1 LFIRNPS
8 GVAATSFLRISVRQ
22 WHWVSS
28 AFCLAGMIL
37 FAITGITLNHAS
49 SIESTPQTITIEAE
63 LSAGLLALLS
73 QKDDGPLPL
82 AIRQWLAAQH
92 SIATSAAV
100 AEWED
105 EEVYLALPRPGG
117 DAWLSIDRASGNLI
131 YEATERGWISYFN
144 DLHKGRNT
152 GIAWQWFLD
161 GFAVVCL
168 IFCLSGLWLLTQY
181 ARQRPGTWPVTA
193 LGVLLPFIILILTVH

>member
-1 LFIRNPS
+1 M
-8 GVAATSFLRISVRQ
+8 AATSFLRISVRQ

-117 DAWLSIDRASGNLI
+117 DAWLSIDRASGSLI

>member
-117 DAWLSIDRASGNLI
+117 DAWLSIDRASGSLI

>member
-1 LFIRNPS
+1 M
-8 GVAATSFLRISVRQ
+8 AATSFLRISIRQ

-28 AFCLAGMIL
+28 AFCLVGMIL

-49 SIESTPQTITIEAE
+49 SIESTPHTISIEAE
-63 LSAGLLALLS
+63 LSAGLLTALR
-73 QKDDGPLPL
+73 QKEEGPLPL
-82 AIRQWLAAQH
+82 AVRHWLAEQH
-92 SIATSAAV
+92 SIVTSSAA

-105 EEVYLALPRPGG
+105 DEVYLALPRPGG
-117 DAWLSIDRASGNLI
+117 DAWLSIDRSSGSLI

-152 GIAWQWFLD
+152 GVAWQWFLD